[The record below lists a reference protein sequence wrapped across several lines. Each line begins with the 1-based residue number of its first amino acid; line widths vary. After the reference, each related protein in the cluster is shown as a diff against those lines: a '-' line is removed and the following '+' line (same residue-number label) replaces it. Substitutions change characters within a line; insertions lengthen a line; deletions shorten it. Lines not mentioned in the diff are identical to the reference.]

1 MTTFKQKLLCSL
13 ICALP
18 LQAIAEE
25 AATPPAAGLYHIY
38 MGALYSHT
46 DNNRDLVKYG
56 RGFTGALGIP
66 LNFLPGLHLELG
78 GSTQTLVTDDSLATN
93 FFRHEVT
100 GSLMYSFGDRDHL
113 TPFVRAGIGMVRL
126 DTDIENTNDFTAHI
140 GAGLT
145 HLLWNGVRGRAE
157 LRGVYDESDP
167 DSVFDGV
174 ISVGVEVPLGRK
186 EIVEVKSAPET
197 IERQVEVIKEVEVV
211 KEVVPAD
218 SDGDRI
224 ADTDD
229 KCPGTLAGIRTDNT
243 GCAIAQ
249 SITLGNIQFETNK
262 AVLTDASMETIRSA
276 ASFFAQQPNLRAIIA
291 GHTDDV
297 GADKHN
303 LRLSQA
309 RAEAV
314 VRALA
319 TEGLDASRF
328 RPVGLGE
335 SMPAV
340 ANDSVENRALNR
352 RVEFMLS
359 TGASGA
365 ASN

>member
-1 MTTFKQKLLCSL
+1 MTTFKQTLLCSL

-46 DNNRDLVKYG
+46 DNSRDLVKYG

-113 TPFVRAGIGMVRL
+113 TPFLRAGIGMVRL

-186 EIVEVKSAPET
+186 EIVEVKSPPPPAEI
-197 IERQVEVIKEVEVV
+197 IERQVEVIKEVAPV
-211 KEVVPAD
+211 D

-224 ADTDD
+224 ADADD

>member
-1 MTTFKQKLLCSL
+1 MTTFKQTLLCSL

-186 EIVEVKSAPET
+186 EIVEVKSPPPPAEI
-197 IERQVEVIKEVEVV
+197 IERQVEVIKEVAPV
-211 KEVVPAD
+211 D

-224 ADTDD
+224 ADADD